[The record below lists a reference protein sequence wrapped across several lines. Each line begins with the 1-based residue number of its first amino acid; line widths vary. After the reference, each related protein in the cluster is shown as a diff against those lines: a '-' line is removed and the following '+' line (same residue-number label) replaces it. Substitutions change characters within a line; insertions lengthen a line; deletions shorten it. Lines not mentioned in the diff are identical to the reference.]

1 MPAGFFRRFG
11 AMLYDTLLVVAVWMF
26 TLFPLVALSN
36 DYVFGAAVQSLL
48 FLELF
53 LFFVWSWVYR
63 GQTLGMMA
71 WRLRVEAEDGGPL
84 RLLQAT
90 ARFFAALLAFLPLGL
105 GQLWIFVHPDRKSW
119 SDLMSSSRI
128 VVVPRKGR

>member
-11 AMLYDTLLVVAVWMF
+11 AMVYDTLLVIAVWMF
-26 TLFPLVALSN
+26 TLFPLVALTN
-36 DYVFGAAVQSLL
+36 DYVFGAALQSLL

-71 WRLRVEAEDGGPL
+71 WRLRVEADDGSRL

-105 GQLWIFVHPDRKSW
+105 GQLWIFVHPERKSW
-119 SDLMSSSRI
+119 SDLMSSSRV
-128 VVVPRKGR
+128 VVVPRRRR

>member
-1 MPAGFFRRFG
+1 
-11 AMLYDTLLVVAVWMF
+11 
-26 TLFPLVALSN
+26 
-36 DYVFGAAVQSLL
+36 VQSLL

-71 WRLRVEAEDGGPL
+71 WRLRVEADDGSPL

-90 ARFFAALLAFLPLGL
+90 TRFFGALLSFLPLGL
-105 GQLWIFVHPDRKSW
+105 GQLWILVHPDRRSW
-119 SDLMSSSRI
+119 SDLMSSSRV
-128 VVVPRKGR
+128 VVVPRKAR